1 MANAAQTTKKLALY
15 GGLLGLGIVAGS
27 AGTVLA
33 DWGRGWRHDGPGG
46 PMGRQ
51 ARFERFCANDTAR
64 YQPVVRA
71 FAKADLR
78 LNDQQSKDFDGLADQ
93 VLPALE
99 DVKKEACNNFVSRG
113 GTAPD
118 KLAHLAAVLRKA
130 ADAAEKAVGPVKSF
144 YATLTPE
151 QQTRIDELADRRP
164 GGRWR

>member
-1 MANAAQTTKKLALY
+1 MANATTKKIALF
-15 GGLLGLGIVAGS
+15 GGLLGLGVAVGGAS
-27 AGTVLA
+27 TVLA
-33 DWGRGWRHDGPGG
+33 DWGRGWRDGPGG

-78 LNDQQSKDFDGLADQ
+78 LNDQQSKDFDALADQ

-118 KLAHLAAVLRKA
+118 KLAHLATVLRKA
-130 ADAAEKAVGPVKSF
+130 ADAAEKAVGPTKSF

-151 QQTRIDELADRRP
+151 QQTRVDELADRRP